1 MNFSDKRRSALPP
14 EKERGFSLLEL
25 LLVVGVGALLL
36 LAGLSTYRMV
46 TQDNAVNQTLSAVFA
61 TKSSVKKM
69 FASQNGYGAGSLI
82 PSLVAANGFP
92 SSIRVDTG
100 TMTANHPIG
109 GAFDVI
115 AVVGGFLIEL
125 DSLEQGDCM
134 KIGMAFDTQS
144 EDDFVSLQI
153 GADTYDLSTP
163 PTIADLQT
171 SCDNGGAPVDMAF
184 TFR

>member
-1 MNFSDKRRSALPP
+1 MKFSDNSHPNPVRPGN
-14 EKERGFSLLEL
+14 RGFSLLEL

-36 LAGLSTYRMV
+36 LAGLSTYRMI

-61 TKSSVKKM
+61 TKASVKKL
-69 FASQNGYGAGSLI
+69 FASQSGYGIGSLI
-82 PSLVAANGFP
+82 PSIVAANGFP
-92 SSIRVDTG
+92 SSIRLDTG

-109 GAFDVI
+109 GAFDVTGV
-115 AVVGGFLIEL
+115 AGGFSIEL

-144 EDDFVSLQI
+144 EDDFISLQI

-163 PTIADLQT
+163 PTVADLQT
-171 SCDNGGAPVDMAF
+171 SCANGGAPVDMIF